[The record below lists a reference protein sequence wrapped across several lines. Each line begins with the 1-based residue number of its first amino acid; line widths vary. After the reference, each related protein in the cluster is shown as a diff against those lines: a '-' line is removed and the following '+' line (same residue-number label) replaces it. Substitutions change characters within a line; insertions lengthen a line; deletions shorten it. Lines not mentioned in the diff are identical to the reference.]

1 MSSQLRHH
9 MIRSV
14 FMFLNKT
21 LTAAERILK
30 IKEKGRK
37 ECNKQQNGEKE

>member
-9 MIRSV
+9 ILRSV

-21 LTAAERILK
+21 LTAAERILI
-30 IKEKGRK
+30 IKEKDRK
-37 ECNKQQNGEKE
+37 ECKKQQNGEKE